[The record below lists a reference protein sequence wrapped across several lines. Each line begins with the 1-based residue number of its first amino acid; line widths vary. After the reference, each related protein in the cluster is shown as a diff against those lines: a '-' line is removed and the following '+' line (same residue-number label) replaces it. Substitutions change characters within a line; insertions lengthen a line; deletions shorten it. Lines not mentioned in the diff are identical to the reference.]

1 MKDEKNITKVAEPK
15 TAEKNETKKVTLPSR
30 ASVLDT
36 ILLAGGTFEELVAK
50 ADAAAVPLKTKIKH
64 YTASLFA
71 THMRYR
77 ETKKPGFFNSVKVTE
92 TGIFPVSKK

>member
-1 MKDEKNITKVAEPK
+1 MKDEKNNTKVAETK
-15 TAEKNETKKVTLPSR
+15 TAEKNEKKVTLPSR
-30 ASVLDT
+30 ASVLDN